1 MHTRSNSLDR
11 DQMVNAGKIEVD
23 EVVANYIKEQRK
35 DFRVTT
41 TCSGALILPTSIS
54 PPKETDITVR
64 IGDNVLYISI
74 YQARWIKRI
83 DRSMLYY
90 VHLR

>member
-1 MHTRSNSLDR
+1 MSVDE
-11 DQMVNAGKIEVD
+11 IEVD
-23 EVVANYIKEQRK
+23 EAVATYIKKQRK

-54 PPKETDITVR
+54 PPKETDISIRVEN
-64 IGDNVLYISI
+64 NVLYVSI

-83 DRSMLYY
+83 DRRMLYY
-90 VHLR
+90 VNL

>member
-1 MHTRSNSLDR
+1 MMSLEE
-11 DQMVNAGKIEVD
+11 IEVD
-23 EVVANYIKEQRK
+23 EAVATYIKKQRK

-54 PPKETDITVR
+54 PPKETDISIRVGNNT
-64 IGDNVLYISI
+64 LYVSI

-83 DRSMLYY
+83 DRRMLYY
-90 VHLR
+90 VNLQE

>member
-1 MHTRSNSLDR
+1 MSLEE
-11 DQMVNAGKIEVD
+11 IEVD
-23 EVVANYIKEQRK
+23 EAVATYIKKQRK

-54 PPKETDITVR
+54 PPKETDISLRVGNNT
-64 IGDNVLYISI
+64 LYVSI

-83 DRSMLYY
+83 DRRMLYY
-90 VHLR
+90 VDLNE

>member
-1 MHTRSNSLDR
+1 MSV
-11 DQMVNAGKIEVD
+11 DQIEVD
-23 EVVANYIKEQRK
+23 EAVVTYIKKQRK

-54 PPKETDITVR
+54 PPKETDISIRV
-64 IGDNVLYISI
+64 GNNVLYVSI

-83 DRSMLYY
+83 DRRMLYY
-90 VHLR
+90 VNL

>member
-1 MHTRSNSLDR
+1 MSLED
-11 DQMVNAGKIEVD
+11 IEVD
-23 EVVANYIKEQRK
+23 EVVATYIKEQRK

-54 PPKETDITVR
+54 PPKETDISIRVGNNT
-64 IGDNVLYISI
+64 LYVSI

-83 DRSMLYY
+83 DRRMLYY
-90 VHLR
+90 VNLKE

>member
-1 MHTRSNSLDR
+1 MSVDE
-11 DQMVNAGKIEVD
+11 IEVD
-23 EVVANYIKEQRK
+23 EAVATYIKKQRK

-54 PPKETDITVR
+54 PPKETDISIRV
-64 IGDNVLYISI
+64 GNNVLYVSI

-83 DRSMLYY
+83 DRRMLYY
-90 VHLR
+90 VNL

>member
-1 MHTRSNSLDR
+1 MMSLEE
-11 DQMVNAGKIEVD
+11 NELD
-23 EVVANYIKEQRK
+23 EAVATYIKKQRK

-54 PPKETDITVR
+54 PPKETDISIRVGNNT
-64 IGDNVLYISI
+64 LYVSI

-83 DRSMLYY
+83 DRRMLYY
-90 VHLR
+90 VNLKE

>member
-1 MHTRSNSLDR
+1 MSLEE
-11 DQMVNAGKIEVD
+11 IEVD
-23 EVVANYIKEQRK
+23 EAVATYIKKQRK

-54 PPKETDITVR
+54 PPKETDISIRVGNNT
-64 IGDNVLYISI
+64 LYVSI

-83 DRSMLYY
+83 DRRMLYY
-90 VHLR
+90 VNLQE

>member
-1 MHTRSNSLDR
+1 MMSLEE
-11 DQMVNAGKIEVD
+11 IELD
-23 EVVANYIKEQRK
+23 EAVATYIKKQRK

-54 PPKETDITVR
+54 PPKETDISIRVGNNT
-64 IGDNVLYISI
+64 LYVSI

-83 DRSMLYY
+83 DRRMLYY
-90 VHLR
+90 VNLKE

>member
-1 MHTRSNSLDR
+1 MS
-11 DQMVNAGKIEVD
+11 MEEIEV
-23 EVVANYIKEQRK
+23 EEAVAAYIKEQRK

-54 PPKETDITVR
+54 PPKETDVAIR
-64 IGDNVLYISI
+64 IGENTLYVSI

-83 DRSMLYY
+83 DRRMLYY
-90 VHLR
+90 RALQE